1 MGLFFIFNL
10 IVLIIFLMGYL
21 LHKFDLSTYCMRADT
36 LNIFF
41 KLLSLLLFLSCCQPL
56 CRQLKKQGLKGCR
69 NVLVKFVIL
78 PGEGSLE
85 KIVRNLCFFSCVYI
99 TCAIIFLL
107 IFLPHFSVIPDQV
120 YFYMGFIFCVWK
132 EK

>member
-1 MGLFFIFNL
+1 
-10 IVLIIFLMGYL
+10 
-21 LHKFDLSTYCMRADT
+21 MRADT

-69 NVLVKFVIL
+69 NVLVKFVVL

-85 KIVRNLCFFSCVYI
+85 KIVRNLCFFSCIYI

-107 IFLPHFSVIPDQV
+107 IFLPYFSVIPDQV